1 MNRDPLFDG
10 LALYV
15 DIEGRPVRKS
25 ERPLVDGF
33 TVQPHYLRVVGMEL
47 RSGRDFDERDT
58 AAAPRVAIISETLAR
73 RFFPGEDAIG
83 KRIRLDS
90 PVLGNADRPA
100 RQIVGVVAD
109 VKHRGLSAE
118 VRPQVYTPLAQ
129 DPFNEFFV
137 VVKTDGSPRELVA
150 AARSAVL
157 TLDKEQPIAEIQ
169 TLEERVGQS
178 IGRERFNSLLLTL
191 FSSLALLLASVGL
204 YGVMSYAVARRT
216 HEFGI
221 RMALGADLSAV
232 LAGVVREGMTLVLAG
247 VCIGWIGAL
256 VLTRLLQNLLFG
268 VSATEPLTFAVATLL
283 LTVVALLACWVPA
296 RRATKVDP
304 VIALRCR

>member
-1 MNRDPLFDG
+1 M
-10 LALYV
+10 
-15 DIEGRPVRKS
+15 
-25 ERPLVDGF
+25 
-33 TVQPHYLRVVGMEL
+33 
-47 RSGRDFDERDT
+47 
-58 AAAPRVAIISETLAR
+58 
-73 RFFPGEDAIG
+73 
-83 KRIRLDS
+83 
-90 PVLGNADRPA
+90 
-100 RQIVGVVAD
+100 
-109 VKHRGLSAE
+109 KHRGLSAE
-118 VRPQVYTPLAQ
+118 VRPQVYTPLTQ

-137 VVKTDGSPRELVA
+137 VVKTESSPRELVA

-157 TLDKEQPIAEIQ
+157 ALDKEQPIAEIQ

-178 IGRERFNSLLLTL
+178 IGRERFNSLLLTI
-191 FSSLALLLASVGL
+191 FSSIALLLASVGL

-232 LAGVVREGMTLVLAG
+232 LAGVVREGLTLVLAG

-268 VSATEPLTFAVATLL
+268 VSATEPMTFAVAALL

-296 RRATKVDP
+296 RSATKVDP